1 MEDVKNP
8 IQFSSNPKHQ
18 NNPLLLNTFR
28 FAVDIAEFCDDLDEL
43 KKFNLSRQLFRSG
56 TSIGA
61 NSREAQ
67 NAESRADF
75 VHKLKI
81 ALKEAEETEFWLFLC
96 KETINSKKI
105 EPLLKNINGILKL
118 LNSIVGSAKNNAR

>member
-1 MEDVKNP
+1 MNHSSNP
-8 IQFSSNPKHQ
+8 IQADNA
-18 NNPLLLNTFR
+18 LLMLTFA
-28 FAVDIAEFCDDLDEL
+28 FAVEIARYCQQLESERKWSLA
-43 KKFNLSRQLFRSG
+43 NQLFRSG

-81 ALKEAEETEFWLFLC
+81 ALKEAEETEYWLFLC
-96 KETINSKKI
+96 KELYNHEEVGALLSKTN
-105 EPLLKNINGILKL
+105 EILRL
-118 LNSIVGSAKNNAR
+118 LNRIISTSKNNLRGNN